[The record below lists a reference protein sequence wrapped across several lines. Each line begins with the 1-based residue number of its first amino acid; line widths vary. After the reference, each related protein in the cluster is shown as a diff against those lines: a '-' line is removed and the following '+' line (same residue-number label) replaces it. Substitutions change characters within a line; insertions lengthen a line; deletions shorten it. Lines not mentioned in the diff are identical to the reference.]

1 MYFIVGLGNPG
12 LQYENTRHNV
22 GFMTIDYLANKYDID
37 VRKLKFKSLYGQGKI
52 SGHKVMLIKPQT
64 YMNNSGEAI
73 RELKNFYKFDIDK
86 LIVIYDDIDIDFGT
100 IRIRKKGS
108 AGSHNGMKSII
119 YQIQDDQFPRIK
131 VSIGKK
137 PEKWDLANFV
147 LSGFSQEEVGVLEDE
162 IRLAAEGIE
171 IILKEDID
179 KAMNRCNSVKLV
191 KEDNEYINWKIN

>member
-1 MYFIVGLGNPG
+1 MYYIVGLGNPG

-37 VRKLKFKSLYGQGKI
+37 VRKSKFKSLYGQGEI

-64 YMNNSGEAI
+64 YMNNSGEAV
-73 RELKNFYKFDIDK
+73 RELRDFYKFDIDK

-147 LSGFSQEEVGVLEDE
+147 LSGFSKEEAKILEDE
-162 IRLAAEGIE
+162 IRIAAEAIE
-171 IILKEDID
+171 IILKDDLD
-179 KAMNRCNSVKLV
+179 KAMNKCNSIKLI
-191 KEDNEYINWKIN
+191 KEDNE

>member
-1 MYFIVGLGNPG
+1 MYYIVGLGNPG

-22 GFMTIDYLANKYDID
+22 GFMTIDYLANKYNID
-37 VRKLKFKSLYGQGKI
+37 VRKLKFKSLYGQGEI

-64 YMNNSGEAI
+64 YMNNSGEAV
-73 RELKNFYKFDIDK
+73 RELRNFYKFDIEK

-100 IRIRKKGS
+100 VRIRKKGS

-119 YQIQDDQFPRIK
+119 YQIQDDKFPRIK

-147 LSGFSQEEVGVLEDE
+147 LSGFSKEEVSILEDE
-162 IRLAAEGIE
+162 IRLAAKGIE

-179 KAMNRCNSVKLV
+179 MAMNKCNSVKLV
-191 KEDNEYINWKIN
+191 ENNNE

>member
-1 MYFIVGLGNPG
+1 MYYIVGLGNPG

-37 VRKLKFKSLYGQGKI
+37 VRKSKFKSLYGQGEI

-64 YMNNSGEAI
+64 YMNNSGEAV
-73 RELKNFYKFDIDK
+73 RELRDFYKFDIDK

-147 LSGFSQEEVGVLEDE
+147 LSGFSKEEAKILEDE
-162 IRLAAEGIE
+162 IRIAAEAIE
-171 IILKEDID
+171 IILKDDID
-179 KAMNRCNSVKLV
+179 KAMNKCNSIKLI
-191 KEDNEYINWKIN
+191 KEDNE

>member
-1 MYFIVGLGNPG
+1 MYYIVGLGNPG

-37 VRKLKFKSLYGQGKI
+37 VRKSKFKSLYGQGEI

-64 YMNNSGEAI
+64 YMNNSGEAV
-73 RELKNFYKFDIDK
+73 RELRDFYKFDIDK

-147 LSGFSQEEVGVLEDE
+147 LSGFSKEEAEILEDE
-162 IRLAAEGIE
+162 IRIAAEAIE
-171 IILKEDID
+171 IILKDDVD
-179 KAMNRCNSVKLV
+179 KAMNKCNSIKLI
-191 KEDNEYINWKIN
+191 KEDNE

>member
-37 VRKLKFKSLYGQGKI
+37 VRKSKFKSLYGQGEI

-64 YMNNSGEAI
+64 YMNNSGEAV
-73 RELKNFYKFDIDK
+73 RELINFYRFDIDK

-147 LSGFSQEEVGVLEDE
+147 LSGFSKEEVKILEDE
-162 IRLAAEGIE
+162 IRLAVEGIE
-171 IILKEDID
+171 IILEEDID
-179 KAMNRCNSVKLV
+179 KAMNKCNSVKLV
-191 KEDNEYINWKIN
+191 KE

>member
-1 MYFIVGLGNPG
+1 MYYIVGLGNPG

-37 VRKLKFKSLYGQGKI
+37 VRKSKFKSLYGQGEI

-64 YMNNSGEAI
+64 YMNNSGEAV
-73 RELKNFYKFDIDK
+73 RDLRNFYKFDIDK

-119 YQIQDDQFPRIK
+119 YQIQDDKFPRIK
-131 VSIGKK
+131 ISVGKK
-137 PEKWDLANFV
+137 PEYMNLANFV
-147 LSGFSQEEVGVLEDE
+147 LSGFSKNEVGIIEDE
-162 IRLAAEGIE
+162 IRLASDAVE
-171 IILKEDID
+171 IILASDID
-179 KAMNRCNSVKLV
+179 KAMNKYNSVKLV
-191 KEDNEYINWKIN
+191 NDDNE